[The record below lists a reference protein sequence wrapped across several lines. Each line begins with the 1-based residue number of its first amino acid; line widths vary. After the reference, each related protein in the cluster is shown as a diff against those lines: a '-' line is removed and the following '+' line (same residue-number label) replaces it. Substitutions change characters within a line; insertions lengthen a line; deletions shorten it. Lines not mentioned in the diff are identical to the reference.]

1 MKKSNGTFNEPQKT
15 IRGEEVGELTENSQV
30 KAVYQKP
37 ALVEIDEKGHY
48 LETAAQAEAI
58 LNEAYRQSEEIYR
71 DVQQQLMDLK
81 NLIHENKCLLEQRQ
95 KQMTTQAH
103 NEANEIL
110 TAAKQKADRLS
121 KETAAK
127 LNKERADYHAAL
139 AHDLE
144 RLTKEKEWFAFYQEQ
159 SKENLESKEKILF
172 FNQQKI
178 QDDYQLREQE
188 LQNQLMYYRELN
200 SKIKIK
206 SFKIG
211 LTIFILT
218 GISIVRL
225 SFLQHPTFIVP
236 ILIACLAV
244 YLVYINLTD
253 GKTEKETKKTAF
265 HNTVLIEQNNALKEE
280 ISGLEEDL
288 KKLLK
293 EKSDAEKA
301 DRTYTD
307 RFQFLNIMQ
316 QDLKESEMN
325 RKILE
330 SENAALRKYLISEDS
345 TKTKPSE

>member
-1 MKKSNGTFNEPQKT
+1 MNNSKRTFNEPKKS
-15 IRGEEVGELTENSQV
+15 IESKEVEELTKNSKTQ
-30 KAVYQKP
+30 AVYQNS
-37 ALVEIDEKGHY
+37 ALTEMDEKGHY
-48 LETAAQAEAI
+48 LEIAVQAEAI

-71 DVQQQLMDLK
+71 DVQQQLIDLK
-81 NLIHENKCLLEQRQ
+81 NLIHENKRLLKQRQ
-95 KQMTTQAH
+95 KQMSTQAH
-103 NEANEIL
+103 VEANLIL
-110 TAAKQKADRLS
+110 TAAKQKADYLS
-121 KETAAK
+121 KEMTAK
-127 LNKERADYHAAL
+127 LNKEKADYHAAL

-144 RLTKEKEWFAFYQEQ
+144 RLTKEKEWFSFYQEQ
-159 SKENLESKEKILF
+159 AKENLESKEKILF

-200 SKIKIK
+200 SKRKIK

-211 LTIFILT
+211 LTIFALA

-236 ILIACLAV
+236 ILVACLAV

-280 ISGLEEDL
+280 IKGLEEDL

-293 EKSDAEKA
+293 EKREAEKA
-301 DRTYTD
+301 DRTYID
-307 RFQFLNIMQ
+307 QFQFLNIIQ

-345 TKTKPSE
+345 TKTKASE